1 MPYFRQAPTPALCVQ
16 PLQLRSRPSALPLHL
31 PAPVESLS
39 HWTWQ
44 QPVYPS
50 WSLKQQEQPSLQTEL
65 EQSVEITA
73 GTWGISPSPRGC
85 MMGMAS
91 IRTFFGRGTP
101 VEAEATGFF
110 ASEGADTAAL
120 TADTALGAAVLLFS
134 GSFGGMIGILALLSC
149 NPVTRNLQCQQGA
162 AWVNTV

>member
-1 MPYFRQAPTPALCVQ
+1 M
-16 PLQLRSRPSALPLHL
+16 
-31 PAPVESLS
+31 
-39 HWTWQ
+39 
-44 QPVYPS
+44 
-50 WSLKQQEQPSLQTEL
+50 KQQEQPSLQTEL
-65 EQSVEITA
+65 EQSVKIPA

-91 IRTFFGRGTP
+91 IQTFFGRETP

-110 ASEGADTAAL
+110 ASDGADTVVL